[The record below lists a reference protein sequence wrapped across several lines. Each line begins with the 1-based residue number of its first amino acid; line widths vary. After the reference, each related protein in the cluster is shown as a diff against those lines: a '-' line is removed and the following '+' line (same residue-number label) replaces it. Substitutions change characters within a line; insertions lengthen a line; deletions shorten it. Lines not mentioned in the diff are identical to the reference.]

1 MVELLHGSITE
12 QIIGSGMEVH
22 NTLGP
27 GLLEKVY
34 ENAMTV
40 ELRLRR
46 IPFDQQPA
54 YDVMYKDTPVGLYV
68 PDLVVREAVVVDA
81 KAIERIGE
89 HELGL
94 MLNYL
99 GITGLRVGLIINFR
113 NIKLEWKRVVL

>member
-1 MVELLHGSITE
+1 MVELLHESITE
-12 QIIGSGMEVH
+12 QIIGSAMEVH

-46 IPFDQQPA
+46 ISFDQQPA
-54 YDVMYKDTPVGLYV
+54 YDAMYKDTPVGLYV
-68 PDLVVREAVVVDA
+68 PDLVVRETVVVDA

-113 NIKLEWKRVVL
+113 KIKLEWKRVVL